1 MVPHANPN
9 IDDNGICHRNSWGK
23 NPMYLVFISHK
34 YSQRDINLGL
44 NSVADVKT
52 CFPCNQKVKKLSV
65 VCKIM
70 VLVKKWVNPS

>member
-1 MVPHANPN
+1 
-9 IDDNGICHRNSWGK
+9 
-23 NPMYLVFISHK
+23 MYLVFISHK

-52 CFPCNQKVKKLSV
+52 CFLCNQKVKKLSV